1 MKAKTSALAW
11 TPELESGVARA
22 KEGDQQAFAEIYEV
36 MYPAVARFL
45 YYRLGDRSAAEET
58 AGDVFLA
65 AWRQLSSYRGDHF
78 PAWVFRIARNLA
90 VGRFRTDSRARM
102 VPVEQVSD
110 MPSPEP
116 SPDRRAES
124 ADTNQRVRT
133 AIRKLPDDQ
142 RDIIVMKFLLG
153 LDNEAVGRAMRK
165 SANAVN
171 AQQHRA
177 LRSLHEMLAKE
188 GLSFV

>member
-1 MKAKTSALAW
+1 MKAETSALAW

-22 KEGDQQAFAEIYEV
+22 KEGDQQAFAEVYEV

-65 AWRQLSSYRGDHF
+65 AWRQLGSYRGDHF
-78 PAWVFRIARNLA
+78 PAWIFRIARNLA
-90 VGRFRTDSRARM
+90 IGRFRKDSRARM
-102 VPVEQVSD
+102 VPIEQVSD
-110 MPSPEP
+110 LPSTGPSPHQ
-116 SPDRRAES
+116 SAELS
-124 ADTNQRVRT
+124 DTSERVRSALT
-133 AIRKLPDDQ
+133 RLADDQ

-153 LDNEAVGRAMRK
+153 LDNETVGRAMRK

-177 LRSLHEMLAKE
+177 LRSLREMLTKE